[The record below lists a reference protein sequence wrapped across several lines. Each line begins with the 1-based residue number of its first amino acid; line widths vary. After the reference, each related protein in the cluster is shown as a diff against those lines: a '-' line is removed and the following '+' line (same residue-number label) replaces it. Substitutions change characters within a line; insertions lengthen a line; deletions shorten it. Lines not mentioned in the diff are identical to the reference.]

1 MASLFNTWNIEL
13 IVRHFLSIGSSF
25 RVKGMKMQLMGSMSR
40 VGSHTSGP
48 IGAMML

>member
-13 IVRHFLSIGSSF
+13 IVRHFLSIGNSF

-40 VGSHTSGP
+40 VGSHYLVP
-48 IGAMML
+48 LVL